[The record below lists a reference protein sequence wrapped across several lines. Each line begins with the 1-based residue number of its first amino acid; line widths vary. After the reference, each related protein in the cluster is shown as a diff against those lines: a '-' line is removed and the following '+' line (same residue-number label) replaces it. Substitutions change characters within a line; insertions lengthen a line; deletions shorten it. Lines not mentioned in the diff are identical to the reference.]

1 MPLSERGLGV
11 VILVPG
17 ELGEKLSGP
26 EIRAVRLGQ
35 ALAARHRVTL
45 LAPGGGRDEY
55 EGIAVAPLSRRRLVA
70 EARRGDVLLAST
82 VPPFLLA
89 AKRALGVRCV
99 SDQYDPVEVE
109 LGTLASGADRARA
122 TARAARRLQLRGS
135 DLVLCG
141 GERQR
146 DLLTAET
153 AEIAPVSPPEI
164 EVVPFGIDAA
174 PAPAPGIGAV
184 PSGIDAPPP
193 PTPETKVV
201 PPGIDVP
208 STPAPG
214 DLHPLRSRFP
224 AIGPE
229 DKVVLWW
236 GSLWRWL
243 DAETAIRAVA
253 SLAPTRPDVK
263 LVFTAG
269 RVPNDAA
276 ARHSAP
282 AEARALAADLG
293 VLDRS
298 VFFLDEW
305 VPFARRAEYLRDAD
319 LGLTLHRD
327 AEEASLAARARYM
340 DYLWAGL
347 PCVLGRGDETADRFE
362 QAGFATLVEPGSP
375 RAAADAIVSA
385 LASDTLRDA
394 DASGR
399 RLGDELRWDRVAAPL
414 LATLDEWQAGAPSH
428 AGARCLRG
436 TTAYYA
442 RRAVDR
448 LLPSG

>member
-1 MPLSERGLGV
+1 MAAPASEADVSSSERGLGV
-11 VILVPG
+11 LILVPG

-35 ALAARHRVTL
+35 ALAVRHRVTL

-55 EGIAVAPLSRRRLVA
+55 EGLAVAPLSRRRLVA
-70 EARRGDVLLAST
+70 EARRGDVVLAST
-82 VPPFLLA
+82 VPPFVLA

-99 SDQYDPVEVE
+99 SDQYDPVEIE

-141 GERQR
+141 SERQR
-146 DLLTAET
+146 DLLAAEA
-153 AEIAPVSPPEI
+153 AEVAGASPPEI
-164 EVVPFGIDAA
+164 RIVPFGIDA
-174 PAPAPGIGAV
+174 P
-184 PSGIDAPPP
+184 PS
-193 PTPETKVV
+193 
-201 PPGIDVP
+201 
-208 STPAPG
+208 PAPG
-214 DLHPLRSRFP
+214 DLHPLRSRFR
-224 AIGPE
+224 AIGPD

-253 SLAPTRPDVK
+253 SLAPERPDVK

-276 ARHSAP
+276 ARHSAL

-305 VPFARRAEYLRDAD
+305 VPFARRAEYLRDVD

-340 DYLWAGL
+340 DYLWASL

-362 QAGFATLVEPGSP
+362 GAGFATLIEPGSP
-375 RAAADAIVSA
+375 PAAAAAILAA
-385 LASDTLRDA
+385 LAADTLRDA
-394 DASGR
+394 EASGR
-399 RLGDELRWDRVAAPL
+399 RLADELRWDRVAAPV
-414 LATLDEWQAGAPSH
+414 LAALDEWEAGATRQP
-428 AGARCLRG
+428 GAHRLRG

>member
-1 MPLSERGLGV
+1 VSSSERGLGV
-11 VILVPG
+11 LILVPG

-55 EGIAVAPLSRRRLVA
+55 EGLPVAPLSRRRLLA
-70 EARRGDVLLAST
+70 EARRSDVVLAST

-99 SDQYDPVEVE
+99 SDQYDPVEIE

-146 DLLTAET
+146 ALLAAEA
-153 AEIAPVSPPEI
+153 AEVAPASPPEI
-164 EVVPFGIDAA
+164 RIVPFGIDA
-174 PAPAPGIGAV
+174 
-184 PSGIDAPPP
+184 PPP
-193 PTPETKVV
+193 
-201 PPGIDVP
+201 
-208 STPAPG
+208 PG
-214 DLHPLRSRFP
+214 DLHPLRSRFS

-253 SLAPTRPDVK
+253 SLAPERPDIK

-276 ARHSAP
+276 ARHSAL

-293 VLDRS
+293 ALDRS

-347 PCVLGRGDETADRFE
+347 PCVLGRGDETAARFE

-375 RAAADAIVSA
+375 RAAAAAILAA
-385 LASDTLRDA
+385 LAADTLRDA
-394 DASGR
+394 AASGR
-399 RLGDELRWDRVAAPL
+399 RLADELRWDHVAAPVL
-414 LATLDEWQAGAPSH
+414 EALDEWEAGAPKRASPRH
-428 AGARCLRG
+428 LRG

-442 RRAVDR
+442 RRAADR

>member
-1 MPLSERGLGV
+1 MSSSERGLGV
-11 VILVPG
+11 LILVPG

-55 EGIAVAPLSRRRLVA
+55 EGLAVAPLARRRLLA
-70 EARRGDVLLAST
+70 EARRGDVVLAST
-82 VPPFLLA
+82 VPPFVLA
-89 AKRALGVRCV
+89 AKRALGVRCI

-122 TARAARRLQLRGS
+122 TARAARRLQLRGA

-146 DLLTAET
+146 ALLAAEA
-153 AEIAPVSPPEI
+153 AEVAPAAPPEI
-164 EVVPFGIDAA
+164 RIVPFGIDA
-174 PAPAPGIGAV
+174 PPGPTPTRDDLH
-184 PSGIDAPPP
+184 PSGTDAPPP
-193 PTPETKVV
+193 TLGIEAV
-201 PPGIDVP
+201 PAGTDPAP
-208 STPAPG
+208 RSTPG

-224 AIGPE
+224 AIGPD

-253 SLAPTRPDVK
+253 SLAPERPDVK

-276 ARHSAP
+276 ARHSAL
-282 AEARALAADLG
+282 AEARALAAALG
-293 VLDRS
+293 ALDRS

-305 VPFARRAEYLRDAD
+305 VPFARRADYLRDAD

-362 QAGFATLVEPGSP
+362 RAGFATLVEPGSP
-375 RAAADAIVSA
+375 RAAAAAIVAA
-385 LASDTLRDA
+385 LTSDTLRDA
-394 DASGR
+394 GASGR
-399 RLGDELRWDRVAAPL
+399 RLADELRWDRVAAPVL
-414 LATLDEWQAGAPSH
+414 EALDEWEAGAPKRASP
-428 AGARCLRG
+428 RRLRG

-442 RRAVDR
+442 RRAADR

>member
-1 MPLSERGLGV
+1 MPSSERGLGV

-45 LAPGGGRDEY
+45 LAPGGGREEY
-55 EGIAVAPLSRRRLVA
+55 EGLAVAPLSRRRLVA
-70 EARRGDVLLAST
+70 EVRRGDVLLAST

-146 DLLTAET
+146 DLLAAEA
-153 AEIAPVSPPEI
+153 AEVAPASPPEI
-164 EVVPFGIDAA
+164 EVVPFGIDA
-174 PAPAPGIGAV
+174 PP
-184 PSGIDAPPP
+184 PSPRGDLHPFGIDAAP
-193 PTPETKVV
+193 PTP
-201 PPGIDVP
+201 D
-208 STPAPG
+208 
-214 DLHPLRSRFP
+214 DLHPLRSHFP

-293 VLDRS
+293 ALDRS

-428 AGARCLRG
+428 AGSRRLRG